1 MNQSSLIRSSRI
13 KIHGIKDIKIL
24 GIQDIKI
31 PGPKDIKI
39 LGIQDIKMVL
49 IEVDTE
55 TQILEIT
62 VMVIKI
68 LSTIVTMTIEI
79 LEVMGIDMAT
89 PGLINGIN
97 HMEDPMNQ
105 KQKDRGEDAYFSKL
119 FSEEPF
125 IKHWWAA
132 YLSSFSLVSSS
143 KTVLLVLTILTIQ
156 IIPTIQPTIAWGAS
170 V

>member
-13 KIHGIKDIKIL
+13 KIQGLTDIKIR

-39 LGIQDIKMVL
+39 RGIQDIK

-68 LSTIVTMTIEI
+68 LSTIVTMTIGI
-79 LEVMGIDMAT
+79 LGVMVIDMTT

-105 KQKDRGEDAYFSKL
+105 KQENRGEDAYFSKPS
-119 FSEEPF
+119 SEEPF

-156 IIPTIQPTIAWGAS
+156 RIPTIQPTIAWGAS